1 MDSNIELINNSLMRM
16 RRYMT
21 KPPGG
26 EWRVP
31 GSDATFEFA
40 KIAACEAVYHLS
52 KEGLVSVGA
61 IANELTLE
69 HSTASRL
76 LADCEADGLIKRAR
90 DAVDRRKVNI
100 ALTEWGSHVA
110 ETAVLMHSELL
121 QRLLAEWKPA
131 DVAKFAV
138 LLDRFSTS
146 VGELF
151 TELINGTEPALVLDC
166 FARVEALLG
175 GAGKDERK
183 AGEPAGRG

>member
-1 MDSNIELINNSLMRM
+1 MDDNIELINNSLMRM

-31 GSDATFEFA
+31 GTDTTFEFA

-52 KEGLVSVGA
+52 KEGLVSVGD

-76 LADCEADGLIKRAR
+76 LADCEADDLIRRTR

-100 ALTEWGSHVA
+100 ALTEWGGHVA
-110 ETAVLMHSELL
+110 KTAVLLHAELL
-121 QRLLAEWKPA
+121 QRLLGEWKPS

-151 TELINGTEPALVLDC
+151 TELINGAEPELVSDC
-166 FARVEALLG
+166 FARVEALMGDAVG
-175 GAGKDERK
+175 GQKLS
-183 AGEPAGRG
+183 EPAGRG